1 MWLYSSCLG
10 RECIRTKFWI
20 QGFSSNCGGGEAAKD
35 RRNGQQA
42 WPWWC
47 GSQVKKVFQE
57 GRSDNCIICRWKM
70 TQIWKRW
77 PWFYGSIN
85 KCTWK
90 KLCVNIYILIFCF
103 SFCISRMRTVL
114 WRVTF
119 ALVQCHSR
127 SFMVLGVRNPFQNS
141 LAQRVAFFDWHNWNI
156 WSTLASNTAAFRGSN
171 EEHESSVSFFQFL
184 ALSGGR
190 IAYTGVLM
198 LNLRREEVFFL
209 SFYVSDSMEELW
221 LTLFGPHC

>member
-1 MWLYSSCLG
+1 
-10 RECIRTKFWI
+10 
-20 QGFSSNCGGGEAAKD
+20 
-35 RRNGQQA
+35 
-42 WPWWC
+42 
-47 GSQVKKVFQE
+47 
-57 GRSDNCIICRWKM
+57 
-70 TQIWKRW
+70 
-77 PWFYGSIN
+77 
-85 KCTWK
+85 
-90 KLCVNIYILIFCF
+90 
-103 SFCISRMRTVL
+103 MRTVL

-127 SFMVLGVRNPFQNS
+127 SFMVVGVRNPFQNS

-171 EEHESSVSFFQFL
+171 EEHESSVSFFQLL

-209 SFYVSDSMEELW
+209 AFMFQIPWRSFGWPYLAHIVRQVIVEKEVGFHTWFAASPWVMGPPRLSQHSWGSKTNIPPDLRGLWDGSLCKRKFCRAGDIFFVS
-221 LTLFGPHC
+221 GVK